1 MGKGV
6 GFPLAAA
13 VDDEFDD
20 VWDCNLPGPEANA
33 KGGGSGIGDGADV
46 EDAVVEPRVWGFGIL
61 KFPGSGGG
69 GGPKIINGQ

>member
-1 MGKGV
+1 M

-33 KGGGSGIGDGADV
+33 IGGGSGIGDGADV
-46 EDAVVEPRVWGFGIL
+46 EDGVVDPRV
-61 KFPGSGGG
+61 
-69 GGPKIINGQ
+69 